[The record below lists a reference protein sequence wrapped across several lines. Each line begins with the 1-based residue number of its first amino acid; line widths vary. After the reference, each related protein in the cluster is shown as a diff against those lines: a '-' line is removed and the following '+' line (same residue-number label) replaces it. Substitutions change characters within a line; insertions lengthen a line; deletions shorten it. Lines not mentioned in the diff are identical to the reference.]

1 MDEKYIDRS
10 VNVFFNVFDD
20 IGSNSRGGEVSLQ
33 NLFLNVFNDIGS
45 DGREQR

>member
-20 IGSNSRGGEVSLQ
+20 IGSNSRGGGELTKP
-33 NLFLNVFNDIGS
+33 IP
-45 DGREQR
+45 